1 MPLHRRTKNIMQL
14 TATTLVGLLLFG
26 GVQGFLPAVVHS
38 CRESKPAHLGLSI
51 REKIECQEEMGND
64 FSSTITTAESPIAR
78 AVEILSIIGGE
89 ILYPLVVSLLQNGF
103 PSDWE
108 SFWSHGGKVTNAQRI
123 AAAAEKLGPT
133 YVKFCQALAS
143 RPDVIPKSLA
153 SALEVLQDDME
164 PFDSAIARDIIRS
177 ELEASMDSNDLE
189 QFVKSLGDEPVGAAS
204 IGQVYKGYLPG
215 CGDVAVKVKRLG
227 VRELVERDAALLRT
241 LAGWIESI
249 PAYPSSGANRLVAT
263 ELVEAVEEFFSR
275 IFEELDYRREA
286 ENCAEFGSL
295 YSAKERQ
302 VEDVQV
308 VVPKLFPQFCTA
320 NVLVMQWLEGTKL
333 TDVDLSD
340 HASVKENLEII
351 SIGIACTLSQLLET
365 GVSRRI
371 GKFARDELEV
381 THLRMSK

>member
-1 MPLHRRTKNIMQL
+1 MQL
-14 TATTLVGLLLFG
+14 TATTLVGLLLSAAAGPLLFG
-26 GVQGFLPAVVHS
+26 GVQGFLPAVVHTRCVTVPS
-38 CRESKPAHLGLSI
+38 LLGLSI
-51 REKIECQEEMGND
+51 TEKTEYHGEMGD
-64 FSSTITTAESPIAR
+64 SFSSTITTAEPPVAR
-78 AVEILSIIGGE
+78 AVEILGIIGGD
-89 ILYPLVVSLLQNGF
+89 ILCPLVVSLLQNGF

-108 SFWSHGGKVTNAQRI
+108 TFWSQGGKVTNAQRI

-143 RPDVIPKSLA
+143 RPDVIPKTLA

-164 PFDSAIARDIIRS
+164 PFDSAIARNVIRS

-189 QFVKSLGDEPVGAAS
+189 QFLKSLGEETVGAAS

-215 CGDVAVKVKRLG
+215 CGDVAVKVKRPG
-227 VRELVERDAALLRT
+227 VRELVERDAALLQT

-249 PAYPSSGANRLVAT
+249 PAYPTGGANRLVAT

-286 ENCAEFGSL
+286 ENCAEFGAL
-295 YSAKERQ
+295 YSAKDRR
-302 VEDVQV
+302 VKDVQV
-308 VVPKLFPQFCTA
+308 VVPKIFPQFCTA

-333 TDVDLSD
+333 TDVDLAD
-340 HASVKENLEII
+340 QASVKENLEII

-371 GKFARDELEV
+371 GRFASVDLKV
-381 THLRMSK
+381 THLCMSP